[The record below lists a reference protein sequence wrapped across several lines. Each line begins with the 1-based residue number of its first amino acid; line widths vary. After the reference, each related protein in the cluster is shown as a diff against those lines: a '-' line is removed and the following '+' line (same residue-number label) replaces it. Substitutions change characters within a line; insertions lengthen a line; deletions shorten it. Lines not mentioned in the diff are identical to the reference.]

1 MRGWICV
8 RTTKNAKLKI
18 TWLQVVIHILGWL
31 PLAWI
36 GFDYFSNRLSIN
48 PIQDIEQRLGDIAA
62 YFLIASLVC
71 TPLNS
76 LTGWREPI
84 KRRRALGLYCFMYVS
99 LHVLTFA
106 GLDYG
111 FNWQLIGGIV
121 LQKPYAIVGLITGIL
136 LLPLA
141 VTSFRWWM
149 KRLGRNWHNLHRLV
163 YLAAV
168 LDILH
173 YAWAKKG
180 NLFSLSGD
188 ILRPFILG
196 VLLLFLLVLRIPPVR
211 RWASELRQRWTSS
224 LRRRFSR
231 KPGIP
236 SSKI

>member
-8 RTTKNAKLKI
+8 RTISRAKLKI
-18 TWLQVVIHILGWL
+18 TWLQIVIHILGWL

-36 GFDYFSNRLSIN
+36 IFDYLTNKFSVN

-62 YFLIASLVC
+62 YFLIGSLVC
-71 TPLNS
+71 TPINT

-84 KRRRALGLYCFMYVS
+84 KRRRALGLYCFMYVC
-99 LHVLTFA
+99 LHILTFI

-111 FNWQLIGGIV
+111 FNLRLIGGIV
-121 LQKPYAIVGLITGIL
+121 LQKPYAIVGLATFIL

-149 KRLGRNWHNLHRLV
+149 KKMGRNWHNLHRLV

-180 NLFSLSGD
+180 NLFTLSGD
-188 ILRPFILG
+188 ILRPFLLG
-196 VLLLFLLVLRIPPVR
+196 VLLLLLLILRIPPVR
-211 RWASELRQRWTSS
+211 RWASNMRQRWATG
-224 LRRRFSR
+224 LRHRFSR
-231 KPGIP
+231 RTGR
-236 SSKI
+236 SVS